1 MSPLERIE
9 NGIGSYTKAERA
21 AADYFLKH
29 PSDVVGSTITSISEA
44 SGLSKTAIMRMCQ
57 RIGYSG
63 YAELRFS
70 MEKYLAAVGPITAS
84 SRQGETVESMQ
95 HLADTYSSYLRRVS
109 DVIDIEQL
117 AIMARGICQAKRISI
132 WGVNRTHEGVMQLS
146 NRLMRLGI
154 FNQASSDI
162 ITMVDI
168 AAILGEGDL
177 CIVFSMNGRGTDYAP
192 LMDSIVNRGGEVYLI
207 TMNPEIDLI
216 NHATQ
221 AVTLPWISRDYE
233 FGTLE
238 DQIIVFMYL
247 EILLDEISK
256 ARESVTE
263 GSLS

>member
-9 NGIGSYTKAERA
+9 HGIGTYTKAERA
-21 AADYFLKH
+21 VADFFLEH
-29 PSDVVGSTITSISEA
+29 PADVVGSTITSISDA

-63 YAELRFS
+63 YAEFRFS
-70 MEKYLAAVGPITAS
+70 MEKYLNAVGPVAPDT
-84 SRQGETVESMQ
+84 RKGETVESMQ

-117 AIMARGICQAKRISI
+117 ATMARGICQARRISI

-168 AAILGEGDL
+168 AMILGKGDL
-177 CIVFSMNGRGTDYAP
+177 CIVFTMNGRGTDYAP
-192 LMDSIVNRGGEVYLI
+192 LMDSIVERGGEVYLI
-207 TMNPEIDLI
+207 TMNPEIGLI
-216 NHATQ
+216 KHATQ

-256 ARESVTE
+256 VIDSADKD
-263 GSLS
+263 

>member
-9 NGIGSYTKAERA
+9 HGIGTFTKAEEA
-21 AADYFLKH
+21 VADYFLKH
-29 PSDVVGSTITSISEA
+29 PTDVVGSTITSISNA

-63 YAELRFS
+63 YAEFRFS
-70 MEKYLAAVGPITAS
+70 MEKYLNAVGPVAPDT
-84 SRQGETVESMQ
+84 RKGETVESMQ

-117 AIMARGICQAKRISI
+117 ATMARGICQARRISI

-146 NRLMRLGI
+146 NRLVRLGI

-168 AAILGEGDL
+168 AMILGKGDL
-177 CIVFSMNGRGTDYAP
+177 CIVFTMNGRGTDYAP
-192 LMDSIVNRGGEVYLI
+192 LMDSIVERGGEVYLI
-207 TMNPEIDLI
+207 TMNPEIGLI
-216 NHATQ
+216 KHATQ

-256 ARESVTE
+256 VIDSADKD
-263 GSLS
+263 

>member
-9 NGIGSYTKAERA
+9 HGIGTYTKAERA
-21 AADYFLKH
+21 VADFFLEH
-29 PSDVVGSTITSISEA
+29 PADVVGSTITSISDA
-44 SGLSKTAIMRMCQ
+44 SGLSKTALLRMCQ

-63 YAELRFS
+63 YAEFRFS
-70 MEKYLAAVGPITAS
+70 MEKYLNAVGPVTPDA
-84 SRQGETVESMQ
+84 RKGETVESMQ

-109 DVIDIEQL
+109 DVIDIDQL
-117 AIMARGICQAKRISI
+117 ATMARGICQARRISI

-168 AAILGEGDL
+168 AMILGKGDL
-177 CIVFSMNGRGTDYAP
+177 CIVFTMNGRGTDYAP
-192 LMDSIVNRGGEVYLI
+192 LMDSIVERGGEVYLI
-207 TMNPEIDLI
+207 TMNPEIGLI
-216 NHATQ
+216 KHATQ

-256 ARESVTE
+256 VIDSADKD
-263 GSLS
+263 

>member
-9 NGIGSYTKAERA
+9 HGIGTYTKAERA
-21 AADYFLKH
+21 VADFFLEH
-29 PSDVVGSTITSISEA
+29 PADVVGSTITSISDA

-63 YAELRFS
+63 YAEFRFS
-70 MEKYLAAVGPITAS
+70 MEKYLNAVGPVTPDA
-84 SRQGETVESMQ
+84 RKGETVESMQ
-95 HLADTYSSYLRRVS
+95 HLTDTYSSYLRRVS
-109 DVIDIEQL
+109 DVIDIDQL
-117 AIMARGICQAKRISI
+117 ATMARGICQARRISI

-168 AAILGEGDL
+168 AMILGKGDL
-177 CIVFSMNGRGTDYAP
+177 CIVFTMNGRGTDYAP
-192 LMDSIVNRGGEVYLI
+192 LMDSIVERGGEVYLI
-207 TMNPEIDLI
+207 TMNPEIGLI
-216 NHATQ
+216 KHATQ

-247 EILLDEISK
+247 DILLDEISK
-256 ARESVTE
+256 VIDSADKD
-263 GSLS
+263 

>member
-9 NGIGSYTKAERA
+9 HGIGTYTKAERA
-21 AADYFLKH
+21 VADFFLEH
-29 PSDVVGSTITSISEA
+29 PADVVGSTITSISDA

-63 YAELRFS
+63 YAEFRFS
-70 MEKYLAAVGPITAS
+70 MEKYLNAVGPVTPDA
-84 SRQGETVESMQ
+84 RKGGAVESMQ

-109 DVIDIEQL
+109 DVIDIDQL
-117 AIMARGICQAKRISI
+117 ATMARGICQARRISI

-168 AAILGEGDL
+168 AMILGKGDL
-177 CIVFSMNGRGTDYAP
+177 CIVFTMNGRGTDYAP
-192 LMDSIVNRGGEVYLI
+192 LMDSIVERGGEVYLI
-207 TMNPEIDLI
+207 TMNPEIGLI
-216 NHATQ
+216 KHATQ

-256 ARESVTE
+256 VIDSADKD
-263 GSLS
+263 

>member
-9 NGIGSYTKAERA
+9 HGIGTYTKAERA
-21 AADYFLKH
+21 VADFFLEH
-29 PSDVVGSTITSISEA
+29 PADVVGSTITSISDA

-63 YAELRFS
+63 YAEFRFS
-70 MEKYLAAVGPITAS
+70 MEKYLNAVGPVTPDA
-84 SRQGETVESMQ
+84 RKGETVESMQ
-95 HLADTYSSYLRRVS
+95 RVADTYSSYLRRVS
-109 DVIDIEQL
+109 DVIDIDQL
-117 AIMARGICQAKRISI
+117 ATMARGICQARRISI

-168 AAILGEGDL
+168 AMILGKGDL
-177 CIVFSMNGRGTDYAP
+177 CIVFTMNGRGTDYAP
-192 LMDSIVNRGGEVYLI
+192 LMDSIVERGGEVYLI
-207 TMNPEIDLI
+207 TMNPEIGLI
-216 NHATQ
+216 KHATQ

-256 ARESVTE
+256 VIDSADKD
-263 GSLS
+263 